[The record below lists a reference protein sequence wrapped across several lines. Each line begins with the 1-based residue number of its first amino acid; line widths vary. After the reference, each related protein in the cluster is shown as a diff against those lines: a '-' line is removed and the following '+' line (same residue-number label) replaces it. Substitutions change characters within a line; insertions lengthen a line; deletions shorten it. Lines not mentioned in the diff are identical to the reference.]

1 MRGSVTTARTTATTI
16 APASCCHRSTSGKI
30 GKGSPHDGELFYLGY
45 PMSLRVFIRDV
56 LPVVLWMIVIYSLS
70 TSAGGATHTN
80 SGLDAI
86 LARYFPFLN
95 RALTWGGRDAIHY
108 YVRKAAHVTE
118 YAVLGILIV
127 RALRH
132 VCGVSSRGL
141 WSGAWLLATAYAAS
155 DEFHQI
161 FVPGRTPKVTDV
173 MLDSAGVLLGLGI
186 MLLRQKRM
194 SRREAE

>member
-1 MRGSVTTARTTATTI
+1 M
-16 APASCCHRSTSGKI
+16 
-30 GKGSPHDGELFYLGY
+30 
-45 PMSLRVFIRDV
+45 
-56 LPVVLWMIVIYSLS
+56 
-70 TSAGGATHTN
+70 
-80 SGLDAI
+80 
-86 LARYFPFLN
+86 
-95 RALTWGGRDAIHY
+95 
-108 YVRKAAHVTE
+108 
-118 YAVLGILIV
+118 LGILIV